1 MQRYLVICFFLSC
14 TIGAKQRVYSNLTVI
29 SHKAFH
35 NTVNPEIFFNS
46 DNKECVHAFRN
57 DNGADYDFSKSNFD
71 KAFKYGADY
80 VEVDTRLTKD
90 RVIFVTHDKKLD
102 CLTNL
107 RGYVSD
113 YNYLDLRTR
122 LAPNHNVFFEKDG
135 KKIFPF
141 KNKGIGEVFR
151 LEELFEMFPKKGFL
165 INPKDKEFESFKPY
179 LELFKNYP
187 NIKIK
192 IWGPNRLFVEAQ
204 KLNLK
209 NVSEFISNHHQSK
222 KCLEAYR
229 NNGDLS
235 PCRGLSM
242 SLSIRDSKGLSGWP
256 ESFLKKMKKYNAK
269 TYMFLPELTQEEEII
284 KSLSS
289 DIEGVIVSD
298 IKTFHK
304 KFSNKWFISLNK
316 NE

>member
-1 MQRYLVICFFLSC
+1 MIRYLVLCFFLGC
-14 TIGAKQRVYSNLTVI
+14 TSGDEQRGYSNLTVI

-46 DNKECVHAFRN
+46 NNRPCVHAFRK
-57 DNGADYDFSKSNFD
+57 DNGADFDFSKSNFD
-71 KAFKYGADY
+71 KAFEYGADY

-90 RVIFVTHDKKLD
+90 RVIFATHDKKLD

-107 RGYVSD
+107 SGNVSD

-122 LAPNHNVFFEKDG
+122 LAPNHNVFFEKNG
-135 KKIFPF
+135 KKVFPF
-141 KNKGIGEVFR
+141 KNKGIGEILK

-187 NIKIK
+187 HIKIK
-192 IWGPNRLFVEAQ
+192 IWGPSRLFVEAQ
-204 KLNLK
+204 KHNLK

-229 NNGDLS
+229 NNEDLS
-235 PCRGLSM
+235 PCEGLSM
-242 SLSIRDSKGLSGWP
+242 SLSIRDSKRLSGWP
-256 ESFLKKMKKYNAK
+256 ELFLKEMKKNNAK
-269 TYMFLPELTQEEEII
+269 AYMFLPELTQEEEII
-284 KSLSS
+284 EALSS

-298 IKTFHK
+298 IKAFHE
-304 KFSNKWFISLNK
+304 KFLNK
-316 NE
+316 